1 MIQLPSQFNTLVQ
14 GLNIE
19 DITPQQIL
27 AAGEPIFLDVKATSD
42 INSIN
47 TLIQSWTRI
56 HAPTFGQPIPGS
68 GKKFTRTDSG
78 SIVTSTGN
86 EVRKV
91 IAVNFANA
99 SGAPVTLDVELSSS
113 IIVSNVA
120 VGPGETF
127 VATLPND
134 LFVDDLLP
142 LSVTILTGDGASL
155 TTTALSILV
164 VQ

>member
-1 MIQLPSQFNTLVQ
+1 MPSQFNTLVQ

-19 DITPQQIL
+19 DITPQEIL

-56 HAPTFGQPIPGS
+56 HAPTFGQPISNS
-68 GKKFTRTDSG
+68 GKKFSRTDTG
-78 SIVTSTGN
+78 SIVTASGN
-86 EVRKV
+86 EVRMV
-91 IAVNFANA
+91 IAVTYTNA
-99 SGAPVTLDVELSSS
+99 SGAPISLDLELDDIVIQSGA
-113 IIVSNVA
+113 II
-120 VGPGETF
+120 GPAETV
-127 VATLPND
+127 VATIPNN
-134 LFVDDLLP
+134 LFVDRQ
-142 LSVTILTGDGASL
+142 LSGLVVTILTGDGPSL